1 MKQEPQPEV
10 QDCTPIKEEGV
21 SIKDEVTEGDEV
33 EVKVK
38 VEVVEVEEK
47 KVCPYPRS
55 QFCHN
60 ILVFD

>member
-47 KVCPYPRS
+47 KVCPYPR
-55 QFCHN
+55 
-60 ILVFD
+60 